1 MKSISNILWKIASA
15 IALVSMTACG
25 TAGNLN
31 TDAQKVAQTASQIA
45 DFDLPEG
52 YSADFTASLMGYS
65 IAAYNPGDGHS
76 HLYLIQSEN
85 EADSEKLAEMLEQL
99 APGTTDSQSEMT
111 ILETR
116 TVSVRGEEA
125 QLLVTEAVNHEKV
138 TYRQAMVAFQGKG
151 GPALLAFS
159 EPVSRWDPQTL
170 ENLLASVR

>member
-1 MKSISNILWKIASA
+1 MNTINKILCLTISA

-25 TAGNLN
+25 TTGNIN
-31 TDAQKVAQTASQIA
+31 MDVEKVAETASQIA

-76 HLYLIQSEN
+76 HMYLIQSEN
-85 EADSEKLAEMLEQL
+85 EADSEKLTEMLEQL

-116 TVSVRGEEA
+116 MVNLRGEEA
-125 QLLVTEAVNHEKV
+125 QLLVTEAVNHENI
-138 TYRQAMVAFQGKG
+138 TYRQATAAFQGKG
-151 GPALLAFS
+151 GPALLVLS
-159 EPVSRWDPQTL
+159 EPVSRWNPETL
-170 ENLLASVR
+170 ETLLASVR